1 MSFARQV
8 IWITGASSG
17 IGAALA
23 VELSRYGASLVLSSR
38 HTDQLEQL
46 REQLV
51 WPDNHLVLPLDLAA
65 PDSFAQALD
74 QVIARFGRVDI
85 LVNNGGISQRSR
97 AAETSIEVDRRIME
111 VNFFGAVGLTRAV
124 LPVMREQGGGH
135 IVVVS
140 SLVGELPTPMR
151 SSYCASKHALHGW
164 FESLRSEEYIHN
176 IKVLMVMPGFVRTR
190 VSINA
195 LTADGSAHGQ
205 MDEYQAKGMSAA
217 LCAERI
223 VQAMQQGKDQVM
235 IAGREGLAIYLKR
248 WFPWLYRQI
257 IRRIKVT

>member
-1 MSFARQV
+1 MSFARQI

-23 VELSRYGASLVLSSR
+23 LELSRYGASLVLSAR
-38 HTDQLEQL
+38 NADQLEQL

-51 WPDNHLVLPLDLAA
+51 WPDNHLVLPLDLTCPESFDAA
-65 PDSFAQALD
+65 VS
-74 QVIARFGRVDI
+74 QVMARYGRVDI

-97 AAETSIEVDRRIME
+97 AAETTIEVDRRIME
-111 VNFFGAVGLTRAV
+111 VNFFGTIGLTRAV
-124 LPVMREQGGGH
+124 LPLMREQGGGQ

-164 FESLRSEEYIHN
+164 FESLRAEEYARN
-176 IKVLMVMPGFVRTR
+176 IKLLMVMPGFVRTR

-195 LTADGSAHGQ
+195 LTADGSTHGK

-223 VQAMQQGKDQVM
+223 VQAMQQGKDEVI
-235 IAGREGLAIYLKR
+235 IAGREGWAIYLKR

-257 IRRIKVT
+257 IRRVKVT